1 MKYRGRFLLD
11 KSSVQRPP
19 TTRRHPLGKGAWAGL
34 SLMSLLLGLSLF
46 LPLPYDPNMP
56 NSAIGLSLPSL
67 QHLFGTDDIGR
78 DVFSRVIVS
87 GRRDILL
94 SLSGTGIA
102 LLIGVPLGLLLSSK
116 TRAANIGM
124 RALDA
129 IQTFPLLILSIAIVT
144 LTGNHLTNVIYA
156 IVLVNFPR
164 FIRLVR
170 AEALTLRETRFI
182 EAAVTIGASTPRIV
196 FRHLLPNTWGV
207 VLAQCSLAAAQ
218 GILIIASLNFIGV
231 GVAPPDAT
239 WGSMLQGS
247 ITEALAGAWWPAA
260 FPSLFIILAVLSFN
274 LISDSLDQPAR

>member
-1 MKYRGRFLLD
+1 MKYRGLVLLG
-11 KSSVQRPP
+11 KSSGQRPSA
-19 TTRRHPLGKGAWAGL
+19 TRRFSLGKGVWAGL
-34 SLMSLLLGLSLF
+34 SLMALLLGSALL

-56 NSAIGLSLPSL
+56 NPAIGLSPPSL

-87 GRRDILL
+87 GSRDILL

-116 TRAANIGM
+116 TRAANMGM

-218 GILIIASLNFIGV
+218 GILIIAALNFIGV

-274 LISDSLDQPAR
+274 LISDSLDQPGR